1 MANPRAMRRSLVLVA
16 AVTALAAGSPAFA
29 ARPPAKVCGLIRDAA
44 GDTSSPAPDKA
55 LDAQLDITSADV
67 ATDKRNVTVV
77 LRLSALTQADPA
89 NPQGRVYEF
98 DFTAAEKNFIVMG
111 SLLPGGNSWSVF
123 ISDTRFEEGQ
133 AGARAA
139 TGIGTATGV
148 VDVAA
153 KEVRMTAPLSVFDPH
168 ANLRSGYLYY
178 LSAWT
183 YRANGMSAQ
192 PALQQAR
199 IEVTSSFGIGVDQAW
214 GRKAYYKAGAA
225 SCVRPGR

>member
-1 MANPRAMRRSLVLVA
+1 MRRSLVLLATVA
-16 AVTALAAGSPAFA
+16 VAAAGSPAFA
-29 ARPPAKVCGLIRDAA
+29 APPKAKPVCGLIRDAA
-44 GDTSSPAPDKA
+44 GDTSSPMPDRN
-55 LDAQLDITSADV
+55 LDSQLDITSADV
-67 ATDKRNVTVV
+67 ATDKKNVTVV
-77 LRLSALTQADPA
+77 LRLASLTAADPA

-98 DFTAAEKNFIVMG
+98 DFTASEKNFIVLG
-111 SLLPGGNSWSVF
+111 NLLPGGNSFSVF
-123 ISDTRFEEGQ
+123 ISDTRFEEGKG
-133 AGARAA
+133 GARAA

-168 ANLRSGYLYY
+168 ANLRAGTLYY

-192 PALQQAR
+192 PALEQASA
-199 IEVTSSFGIGVDQAW
+199 EVTTSFGIGVDQAW
-214 GRKAYYKAGAA
+214 GRKAYYRAGAA

>member
-1 MANPRAMRRSLVLVA
+1 MRRSLPLVA
-16 AVTALAAGSPAFA
+16 AVAALAAGAPAFA
-29 ARPPAKVCGLIRDAA
+29 APRPPGKVCGLVRDAA

-55 LDAQLDITSADV
+55 LDSQLDITSADV
-67 ATDKRNVTVV
+67 ATDKKNVTVV
-77 LRLSALTQADPA
+77 LRLAALAAADPA

-111 SLLPGGNSWSVF
+111 SLLPGGNSYSVF
-123 ISDTRFEEGQ
+123 ISDTRFEEGKG
-133 AGARAA
+133 GARAA
-139 TGIGTATGV
+139 TGIGSATGV

-153 KEVRMTAPLSVFDPH
+153 KELRITAPLSVFDPH
-168 ANLRSGYLYY
+168 ANLRSGYLYH

-192 PALQQAR
+192 PALEQAT
-199 IEVTSSFGIGVDQAW
+199 IEVTTSFGIGVDQAW
-214 GRKAYYKAGAA
+214 GRKSYYKAGAA

>member
-1 MANPRAMRRSLVLVA
+1 MRRTAALLVLA
-16 AVTALAAGSPAFA
+16 ATLAVPATADAAPAK
-29 ARPPAKVCGLIRDAA
+29 KVCGLVRDAA

-67 ATDKRNVTVV
+67 ATDKKNVTVV
-77 LRLSALTQADPA
+77 LRLAALTASDVA

-111 SLLPGGNSWSVF
+111 SLLPGGNSFSVF
-123 ISDTRFEEGQ
+123 ISDTHFEEGKS
-133 AGARAA
+133 GARAA
-139 TGIGTATGV
+139 TGIGNATGV
-148 VDVAA
+148 IDVAA
-153 KEVRMTAPLSVFDPH
+153 KEVRMTAPLTVFDPH
-168 ANLRSGYLYY
+168 ANLRSGTLYY

-192 PALQQAR
+192 PALEQAT
-199 IEVTSSFGIGVDQAW
+199 IEVTTAFGIGVDQAW
-214 GRKAYYKAGAA
+214 GRKAYYKAGAQ